1 MGVNPTPLVPIDSI
15 REETLQLGINNT
27 KTLLEIT
34 LFLSGSGLKE
44 WLGQQTSILFV
55 LWIPI

>member
-1 MGVNPTPLVPIDSI
+1 MGVNPTPLVPIYSI
-15 REETLQLGINNT
+15 REETLHLGINNT

>member
-15 REETLQLGINNT
+15 REETLHLGINNT